1 MIERDDSAV
10 VTTFVRFLVP
20 AVQLFGLYVLAHG
33 HESPGGGFQA
43 GVILAAAYVA
53 LALGLGREA
62 LARRVHERACLAL
75 AAGGL
80 MLYILTGVAGMLGG
94 GTFLDYGALPLPLDV
109 VDARHLGILVIETG
123 IGITVAAAILLIF
136 CRLVDREPGP

>member
-1 MIERDDSAV
+1 MIELDNSVV
-10 VTTFVRFLVP
+10 VTAFVRFLVP
-20 AVQLFGLYVLAHG
+20 TAQLFGLYVLAHG

-62 LARRVHERACLAL
+62 FARRVRERSCVAL

-80 MLYILTGVAGMLGG
+80 MLYILTGIAGMLGG
-94 GTFLDYGALPLPLDV
+94 GTFLDYGALPLPVNV
-109 VDARHLGILVIETG
+109 VDARYLGILSIETG
-123 IGITVAAAILLIF
+123 VGLTVAATLVLIF
-136 CRLVDREPGP
+136 GRLVDREPGL

>member
-1 MIERDDSAV
+1 MIERDDSVV
-10 VTTFVRFLVP
+10 VTAFVRVLVP
-20 AVQLFGLYVLAHG
+20 TVQLFGLYVLAHG

-62 LARRVHERACLAL
+62 FVRRVRERACLAL

-94 GTFLDYGALPLPLDV
+94 GTFLDYGALPLPVDV
-109 VDARHLGILVIETG
+109 VDARYLGILFIEAG
-123 IGITVAAAILLIF
+123 VGITVAATLLLIF
-136 CRLVDREPGP
+136 CRLVDREPVP